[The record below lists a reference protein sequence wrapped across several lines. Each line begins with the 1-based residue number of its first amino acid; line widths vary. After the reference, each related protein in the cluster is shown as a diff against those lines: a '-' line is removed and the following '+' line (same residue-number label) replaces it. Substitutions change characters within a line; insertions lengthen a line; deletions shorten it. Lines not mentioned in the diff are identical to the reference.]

1 MREVSAS
8 ARCIY
13 SESQVEA
20 ALDEMAA
27 AITRNLED
35 SNPILL
41 SVMNG
46 ALIVTAKLA
55 TRLHFPLQLDY
66 LHVTRYRGNTCGGD
80 LDWKCYPSLSLQD
93 RAVLVVDDI
102 LDEGATLECVV
113 SYCKQGGASEVLR
126 RCLLRSCMNT
136 SSHLLR
142 QILSACRWMTT
153 ISMAMGWITKDIF
166 ATYRASMP

>member
-1 MREVSAS
+1 MSTLSNAQLREISAS

-13 SESQVEA
+13 SENQVEA

-35 SNPILL
+35 SSPILL

-66 LHVTRYRGNTCGGD
+66 LHVTRYRGNTYGGG
-80 LDWKCYPSLSLQD
+80 LDWKCYPSLSLRD
-93 RAVLVVDDI
+93 RTVLIVDDI
-102 LDEGATLECVV
+102 LDEGATLECVA
-113 SYCKQGGASEVLR
+113 SYCKQGGASEVFTAVLVEK
-126 RCLLRSCMNT
+126 LHEHKL
-136 SSHLLR
+136 SSIKADFVGLQVDDHY
-142 QILSACRWMTT
+142 IYGLSL
-153 ISMAMGWITKDIF
+153 IHI
-166 ATYRASMP
+166 